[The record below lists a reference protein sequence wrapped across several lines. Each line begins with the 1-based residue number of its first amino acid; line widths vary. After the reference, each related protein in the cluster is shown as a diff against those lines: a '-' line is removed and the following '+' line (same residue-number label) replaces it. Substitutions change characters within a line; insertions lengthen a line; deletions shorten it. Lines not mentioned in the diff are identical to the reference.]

1 VNLVV
6 LSTRRPGWF
15 VDVAGEQSN
24 RGISLAE
31 QIGRRSALT
40 TCRPVATIMGLMRR
54 VLFTL
59 FLAFALGV
67 GGVTNAAAAQDCP
80 MEQGQ
85 SAGGM
90 HDCCD
95 DQGGAPVQDDEDSK
109 MAGCAVGMSC
119 RTVTAIAPLPSPN
132 ALRFA
137 AISASFIALSQPPPP
152 SGPLQELFRPPRAI

>member
-1 VNLVV
+1 
-6 LSTRRPGWF
+6 
-15 VDVAGEQSN
+15 
-24 RGISLAE
+24 
-31 QIGRRSALT
+31 
-40 TCRPVATIMGLMRR
+40 MGVMRR

-67 GGVTNAAAAQDCP
+67 GGVANAAAAQDCP

-95 DQGGAPVQDDEDSK
+95 DEGGAPVQGDEDSK

-132 ALRFA
+132 ALLFA
-137 AISASFIALSQPPPP
+137 TVPASFIELSQPPPP